1 MTKNNVLTT
10 AVSLLIATGIIMFG
24 SAAIRA
30 NVAPTISTDAVPL
43 PVTVQQYQMT
53 EGYSVPTR
61 FFGVVQASTDT
72 LLSFEVAGMMAELNA
87 AEGDYLQ
94 QGQVVGRLDT
104 RQQEAALAVAK
115 GSQREAEAQLE
126 LALLTAERTQTL
138 LDQQLA

>member
-1 MTKNNVLTT
+1 MSKPKLLTT
-10 AVSLLIATGIIMFG
+10 ATSLLIAAGIVIFG

-43 PVTVQQYQMT
+43 PVTVQQFQLVD
-53 EGYSVPTR
+53 GYTVPTR

-72 LLSFEVAGMMAELNA
+72 LLGFEVAVMMAELNA

-94 QGQVVGRLDT
+94 QGQLIGRLDT

-115 GSQREAEAQLE
+115 ASQREAEAQLE
-126 LALLTAERTQTL
+126 LHC
-138 LDQQLA
+138 